1 MTQLY
6 AMTAQMAELAAML
19 DTDDDGLKQAI
30 QDTMGAIQGEFADKA
45 DNIVMLRRNIEGD
58 ILAIDSEIDRL
69 SELKRVKNNSITQL
83 TNYLRQNMEA
93 ANITSIKRPLFNITL
108 AKGSERVIVDKEDD
122 LPDDFT
128 VVNTSINPDKKAIAA
143 RLKEIRAH
151 NEAVRARM
159 EAGEDAEADLIP
171 DPVWAHLERGESS
184 IRIK

>member
-19 DTDDDGLKQAI
+19 DEGDFDLKQAI
-30 QDTMGAIQGEFADKA
+30 QDTLEAIQGEFDIKA
-45 DNIVMLRRNIEGD
+45 ESIVMLRRNIEGD

-69 SELKRVKNNSITQL
+69 GKLKRIKSNSIDQITD
-83 TNYLRQNMEA
+83 YLRLNMEKSGRA
-93 ANITSIKRPLFNITL
+93 SIKRPLFTITL
-108 AKGSERVIVDKEDD
+108 AKGSESVIVDKEDD

-128 VVNTSINPDKKAIAA
+128 VVKTSINPDKKAIAA
-143 RLKEIRAH
+143 RLKEIRTH

-159 EAGEDAEADLIP
+159 ESGEDAEAELIP
-171 DPVWAHLERGESS
+171 EPSWAHLERGESS